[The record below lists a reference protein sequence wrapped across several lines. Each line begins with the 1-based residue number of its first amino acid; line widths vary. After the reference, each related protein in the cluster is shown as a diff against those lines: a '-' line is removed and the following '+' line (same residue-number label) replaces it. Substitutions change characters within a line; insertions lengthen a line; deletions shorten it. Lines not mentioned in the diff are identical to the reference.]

1 MYGCVCVIQ
10 KVILKEIKL
19 VGKLCKKNHIYAI
32 KLTCLV
38 RRKAC
43 LNGRMSPSA
52 AASHPLNM

>member
-19 VGKLCKKNHIYAI
+19 VGKSCKNNHIYAI